1 MMQQIRSLLFAPG
14 NKGELLQK
22 FPKIQPDA
30 AIIDLEDAVPDS
42 QKDIARENL
51 KKFSAEFKN
60 EQFLVFARVNPVS
73 SKYFESDLSVTD
85 FEIDG
90 VIIPKISQI
99 PELQKAEALLATS
112 PLSNKIIVGIE
123 TVKGL
128 VSASEILA
136 ASSVMGAY
144 FGAEDYVADLGGIRT
159 VSNEEVLFA
168 RTQMGIAARLNEVPV
183 YDQIVSDFTDTER
196 FVNEA
201 GKARSLG
208 FAGKLCIH
216 PSQVALAN
224 TSFSPSGEEIK
235 KAKELLA
242 TYEEAVLHGSAS
254 VVIDGKM
261 IDEALAKQARWV
273 LSLEN

>member
-1 MMQQIRSLLFAPG
+1 MIFHKGNFDVTFQFGDGKRIKPIGKVGIPVKIGGKEIILTACVVDRNIPLLLSKNF
-14 NKGELLQK
+14 
-22 FPKIQPDA
+22 
-30 AIIDLEDAVPDS
+30 
-42 QKDIARENL
+42 L
-51 KKFSAEFKN
+51 K
-60 EQFLVFARVNPVS
+60 
-73 SKYFESDLSVTD
+73 
-85 FEIDG
+85 
-90 VIIPKISQI
+90 
-99 PELQKAEALLATS
+99 KAEALLATS
-112 PLSNKIIVGIE
+112 PLSSKIIVGIE

-128 VSASEILA
+128 VSASEILS

-159 VSNEEVLFA
+159 ASNEEVLFA

-254 VVIDGKM
+254 VVFDGKM